1 MSDRELFEYGR
12 RMYKKRRWRESLNT
26 HLQLIANGV
35 HASYGFYGIE
45 LIRLAHSDLAVAR
58 TELLNC
64 VRLQPNHADAHYY
77 LGEIARVRGKYRC
90 PCALPQRP
98 SATQHHSPPG
108 DRPRPGDL
116 MIERMSALNFNGRE
130 RAAPFRGLFWS
141 DWLFHTWDPQVVG
154 KNHNGE

>member
-98 SATQHHSPPG
+98 SATQHHSPPRRSTAPG
-108 DRPRPGDL
+108 GPHDRANECTQFQRAG
-116 MIERMSALNFNGRE
+116 ESGALCVGFSG
-130 RAAPFRGLFWS
+130 PIGYFIRG
-141 DWLFHTWDPQVVG
+141 DPQVVG
-154 KNHNGE
+154 EKP